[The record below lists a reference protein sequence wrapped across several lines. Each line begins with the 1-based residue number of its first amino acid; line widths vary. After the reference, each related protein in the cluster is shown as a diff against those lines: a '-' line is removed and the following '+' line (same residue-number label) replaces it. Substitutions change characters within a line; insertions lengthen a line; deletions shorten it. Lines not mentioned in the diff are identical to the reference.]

1 MDSLIIERSD
11 GVVRVTMNAPEKKN
25 AASGRMFEAL
35 RDAFVSVERNDDD
48 RAMIL
53 TGAGSDFC
61 TGADLT
67 DPDGEN
73 MSLSQPGVVRMRR
86 LNEVA
91 LALRAITK
99 PTIARVDGLA
109 VGAGLSLAL
118 GCDLIVASERARFS
132 MIFAKRALSP
142 DLGASWLL
150 PRAVGMAKAKEL
162 TLLGDI
168 IGAEEALSIGLIN
181 RVTTV
186 DGLDAMVDDLA
197 SRLAT
202 GPTVAQSV
210 AKTLLATA
218 ACSSFTQAVEDGGR
232 AQAVNCETAAMRAAM
247 TAVFEKRPTAF
258 TGR

>member
-1 MDSLIIERSD
+1 MDSLIIERSE

-35 RDAFVSVERNDDD
+35 RDVFIDVERNDDD
-48 RAMIL
+48 RAMVL
-53 TGAGSDFC
+53 TGAAGNFC

-73 MSLSQPGVVRMRR
+73 MSLSQPGIVRMRR

-91 LALRAITK
+91 QALHAITK

-168 IGAEEALSIGLIN
+168 IDASEALAIGLIN
-181 RVTTV
+181 RVES
-186 DGLDAMVDDLA
+186 LDDLDEVVDELA
-197 SRLAT
+197 LRLAG
-202 GPTVAQSV
+202 GPTVALSL
-210 AKTLLATA
+210 AKGLLDHA
-218 ACSSFTQAVEDGGR
+218 AVTSFEQALEDEGR
-232 AQAVNCETAAMRAAM
+232 AQSINFATEDMREAM
-247 TAVFEKRPTAF
+247 TAFFEKRPPTF

>member
-1 MDSLIIERSD
+1 MDPLIIERSE

-35 RDAFVSVERNDDD
+35 RDAFIAVERNDDD
-48 RAMIL
+48 RALVL
-53 TGAGSDFC
+53 TGADGNFC

-67 DPDGEN
+67 DLDGEN
-73 MSLSQPGVVRMRR
+73 MSMSQPGIVRMRR

-91 LALRAITK
+91 QALHAITK

-168 IGAEEALSIGLIN
+168 IDAPEALSIGLIN
-181 RVTTV
+181 RVESL
-186 DGLDAMVDDLA
+186 DDLDAVVDELAGRLA
-197 SRLAT
+197 SGPSVALSLAKGLLDNAART
-202 GPTVAQSV
+202 SFEQALEDEGRAQSV
-210 AKTLLATA
+210 N
-218 ACSSFTQAVEDGGR
+218 F
-232 AQAVNCETAAMRAAM
+232 ETADLREAM
-247 TAVFEKRPTAF
+247 TAFFEKRPPTF

>member
-1 MDSLIIERSD
+1 MDSLIIERSN
-11 GVVRVTMNAPEKKN
+11 GVVRVTMNRPEKKN

-35 RDAFVSVERNDDD
+35 RDVFIEVERNDDD
-48 RAMIL
+48 RAMVL
-53 TGAGSDFC
+53 TGAAGNFC

-73 MSLSQPGVVRMRR
+73 MSLSQPGIVRMRR

-91 LALRAITK
+91 QALSAITK
-99 PTIARVDGLA
+99 PTLARVDGLA

-162 TLLGDI
+162 TLLGEMID
-168 IGAEEALSIGLIN
+168 APEALAIGLIN
-181 RVTTV
+181 RVETLEEL
-186 DGLDAMVDDLA
+186 DGVVDDLA
-197 SRLAT
+197 NRLAA
-202 GPTVAQSV
+202 GPTVALSL
-210 AKTLLATA
+210 AKTLLDTA
-218 ACSSFTQAVEDGGR
+218 AATSFAQALEDEGR
-232 AQAVNCETAAMRAAM
+232 AQAINFETADLREAM
-247 TAVFEKRPTAF
+247 TAFFEKRAPSF
-258 TGR
+258 KGR

>member
-1 MDSLIIERSD
+1 MDSLIIERSG
-11 GVVRVTMNAPEKKN
+11 GVVRVTMNRPEKKN

-35 RDAFVSVERNDDD
+35 RDVFVEVERNDDD
-48 RAMIL
+48 RAMVL
-53 TGAGSDFC
+53 TGAGGNFC
-61 TGADLT
+61 TGADLS

-73 MSLSQPGVVRMRR
+73 MNLSQPGIVRMRR

-91 LALRAITK
+91 QALNAITK
-99 PTIARVDGLA
+99 PTLAQVEGLA

-168 IGAEEALSIGLIN
+168 IDAREALAIGLIN
-181 RVTTV
+181 RVEA
-186 DGLDAMVDDLA
+186 LDALDEVVAELA
-197 SRLAT
+197 SRLAS
-202 GPTVAQSV
+202 GPTVALSL
-210 AKTLLATA
+210 AKSLLDHAGAT
-218 ACSSFTQAVEDGGR
+218 SFTQALEDEGR
-232 AQAVNCETAAMRAAM
+232 AQSVNFETADVREAM
-247 TAVFEKRPTAF
+247 TAFFEKRTPSF
-258 TGR
+258 KGR

>member
-35 RDAFVSVERNDDD
+35 RDAFISVERNDDD

-186 DGLDAMVDDLA
+186 EGLDAMVDDLA

-202 GPTVAQSV
+202 GPTVALSL
-210 AKTLLATA
+210 AKTLLDTA
-218 ACSSFTQAVEDGGR
+218 AGSSFTQAVEDEGR
-232 AQAVNCETAAMRAAM
+232 AQAVNFETADMREAM
-247 TAVFEKRPTAF
+247 TAFFEKRPTSF